1 MRRRNSTVSQ
11 SLYENY
17 KDALRRGHVAALRG
31 RLDVAIAAYG
41 EAAAIAPDRPLP
53 HASIGGIMLRT
64 GRAAEAAAAY
74 DRALNLGPRDE
85 ASLRGRAE
93 AMIALGR
100 PFDAAEALDRLAD
113 VLDAGGRLADACDAA
128 RRALELAESKD
139 RRRQVETLVG
149 RLKVSAGDEAAELSL
164 ARALRLLEP
173 PQVDTV
179 PSAEAAAGEPADAG
193 PIADQDADQTEVA
206 EAEPAVVEATVE
218 AEPVVEAEP
227 EAEAADGYALGA
239 TAEAALAAGD
249 HAVAREALL
258 AAASAHRAAGRSA
271 AAIDAC
277 YLALAIVPD
286 DVDLHLM
293 LAELYLERGWRAP
306 AADKL
311 VLLAFLASLDDDPA
325 TRTRICRLAG
335 ELLPEEARLAD
346 LCA

>member
-1 MRRRNSTVSQ
+1 MPRRCSTVNQ

-41 EAAAIAPDRPLP
+41 EAAAVAPDRPLP

-113 VLDAGGRLADACDAA
+113 VLDTGGRLADACDAA

-139 RRRQVETLVG
+139 RRRQVETLAG

-164 ARALRLLEP
+164 VRALRLLEP

-179 PSAEAAAGEPADAG
+179 PPAQVAAGEPADAG
-193 PIADQDADQTEVA
+193 PVADGDASQTGVA
-206 EAEPAVVEATVE
+206 EAEPAVVER
-218 AEPVVEAEP
+218 VVEAGP
-227 EAEAADGYALGA
+227 AVEARGVM
-239 TAEAALAAGD
+239 TAWC
-249 HAVAREALL
+249 V
-258 AAASAHRAAGRSA
+258 RAAGMSVSPLNTSISRRA
-271 AAIDAC
+271 AAR
-277 YLALAIVPD
+277 P
-286 DVDLHLM
+286 
-293 LAELYLERGWRAP
+293 
-306 AADKL
+306 
-311 VLLAFLASLDDDPA
+311 
-325 TRTRICRLAG
+325 
-335 ELLPEEARLAD
+335 
-346 LCA
+346 